1 MLFDQI
7 TELRNNQN
15 DAKILICPQTTK
27 CTSEYMWSG

>member
-1 MLFDQI
+1 MFFDQI

-27 CTSEYMWSG
+27 RTRECMRSG